1 MYAKTTLKLKI
12 PTSPESDG
20 EIYLTPNTS
29 AVDDER
35 NTDSGI
41 DENHVAQREPF
52 ARFAN
57 GNHID
62 KMQSLTSINNGNH
75 VRANEDPVDFGFDE
89 RLLHSMDQNNCNG
102 GMYRINS
109 LSNLS
114 QYEREFGSRPKSLI
128 KLREEFDR
136 RRIAMLEQSSPSK
149 QSDDG
154 QSDRLFA
161 RSRPN
166 PIQRT
171 LKKRF
176 GIGDTKYIGTDNDT
190 PEQKQYHLT
199 KIKSLGTI
207 HDSEGSE
214 CIKLDPFLTPM
225 IPRRHPASLHSFEEE
240 QRNSDS
246 SDELEQQQFER
257 DNDGGMFE
265 RGYRRSYNNRHDDRY
280 TESAI
285 PLRQSD
291 GYFRVPK
298 VPPIR
303 QKHQSSSDQQRNRT
317 SSHSLPSDGKLDIV
331 RYGLTHTYTHIHKFR
346 IVRHSYRIFRI
357 LLEI

>member
-1 MYAKTTLKLKI
+1 MTKNPHKKRCHPLFPKSTPIANRLYAKTTLKLKI

-20 EIYLTPNTS
+20 EIYLTPNATVS
-29 AVDDER
+29 VEDER
-35 NTDSGI
+35 NGDSGI
-41 DENHVAQREPF
+41 DENHVGKREPF

-57 GNHID
+57 GNRMD
-62 KMQSLTSINNGNH
+62 KIQSMNCINNGNQQ
-75 VRANEDPVDFGFDE
+75 RAIDDPIDSGFDE
-89 RLLHSMDQNNCNG
+89 KLLESMDQNNCNG

-114 QYEREFGSRPKSLI
+114 QYEREFGSKPKSLL
-128 KLREEFDR
+128 KLREEFER

-154 QSDRLFA
+154 HIERLFA
-161 RSRPN
+161 RPRN
-166 PIQRT
+166 PIQR
-171 LKKRF
+171 KREKRF

-199 KIKSLGTI
+199 KIKSMGTI
-207 HDSEGSE
+207 HDSESSE
-214 CIKLDPFLTPM
+214 RIKHDPFLTPM

-246 SDELEQQQFER
+246 SDELEQQQFDR
-257 DNDGGMFE
+257 HNDGISFE
-265 RGYRRSYNNRHDDRY
+265 RGYRRSYNNKSDRY
-280 TESAI
+280 IESAI

-298 VPPIR
+298 VPPMR
-303 QKHQSSSDQQRNRT
+303 QKHQSSSEEQRNRT
-317 SSHSLPSDGKLDIV
+317 SSHSLSSEGKLDIV
-331 RYGLTHTYTHIHKFR
+331 RYG
-346 IVRHSYRIFRI
+346 
-357 LLEI
+357 

>member
-1 MYAKTTLKLKI
+1 MDKI
-12 PTSPESDG
+12 
-20 EIYLTPNTS
+20 
-29 AVDDER
+29 
-35 NTDSGI
+35 
-41 DENHVAQREPF
+41 
-52 ARFAN
+52 
-57 GNHID
+57 
-62 KMQSLTSINNGNH
+62 QSMNSINNGNH
-75 VRANEDPVDFGFDE
+75 KGASEDVVDSGFDE
-89 RLLHSMDQNNCNG
+89 KLLGSMDQNYCNG

-109 LSNLS
+109 MGNLS
-114 QYEREFGSRPKSLI
+114 QYEREFGSKPKSLL
-128 KLREEFDR
+128 KLREEFER

-154 QSDRLFA
+154 QSGRLFA
-161 RSRPN
+161 RPRN
-166 PIQRT
+166 AIQRT

-214 CIKLDPFLTPM
+214 RIKHDPFLTPM

-246 SDELEQQQFER
+246 SDELEQQQF
-257 DNDGGMFE
+257 DHHNDGVSFE
-265 RGYRRSYNNRHDDRY
+265 RGYRRSYNNKHDRY

-303 QKHQSSSDQQRNRT
+303 QKHQASSDQQRNRT

-331 RYGLTHTYTHIHKFR
+331 RYGFTQTPTYTHLVLSVIATYY
-346 IVRHSYRIFRI
+346 I
-357 LLEI
+357 E